1 MVIVIRGNSSGLRTA
16 MSFLVS
22 AGIHGSVLAWVAL
35 GPVWPASV
43 QSTSLYD
50 QVMRADEHRIVW
62 YNLRDRLPDVDP
74 ASAHKDARPPRARVP
89 AARTVAAGT
98 RDDLRPPQL
107 IWMPAPEL
115 APPRPLPLPNVV
127 AVAPPPRLVRPF
139 TPPVDRRDG
148 APAARTLPEAPRV
161 ASAFTAKNLPLAEA
175 TPVPRRA
182 FAPPPSPKRPAPG
195 VAQLPEAPRVASTM
209 AAESLPFD
217 ASLTAP
223 RRVFAPPPPAA
234 RPPQGALAL
243 PQAPGVTSAVAAES
257 LPLDAPVAAPRRAF
271 APPPLAARPPQGAL
285 ALPQAPG
292 VASAVAAESL
302 PIDAPVAAPRRGFTP
317 PPESRVAVARTA
329 RLPAAPE
336 VAPSPSQPD
345 EATMAIVGL
354 NPANA
359 TDFPKP
365 PGSRPAGFSAGPKP
379 RAEGGDVAGDAARLA
394 VPGLLARE
402 GSKDNRPTVATNL
415 SPTSRENLLAAA
427 RLGHPPP
434 AAPPQANVSA
444 APDPRLEGRVVY
456 RVAIQMPN
464 VTSYSGS
471 WIVWFAEREQIP
483 GGPARNFEPPMPLR
497 KVDPKYIP
505 AAAAERVEGSV
516 RLFAVIRKDG
526 QVDAVALVQHL
537 DDRLDRSAEE
547 ALAKWEFQPAR
558 LDGAAVDVDAIFEI
572 PFRLAPR
579 SSR

>member
-1 MVIVIRGNSSGLRTA
+1 MVIVIRGNTSGLRTS

-35 GPVWPASV
+35 GPVWPAPVKSP
-43 QSTSLYD
+43 SLYD
-50 QVMRADEHRIVW
+50 EVVRANERRIVW

-74 ASAHKDARPPRARVP
+74 ATVHKDARPPRARVP
-89 AARTVAAGT
+89 AARTVVAGT

-139 TPPVDRRDG
+139 TPPVERRDA
-148 APAARTLPEAPRV
+148 APAARTLPEAPHV
-161 ASAFTAKNLPLAEA
+161 ASAFTPKNLTLAEA

-182 FAPPPSPKRPAPG
+182 FAPPPSPKRPAAG
-195 VAQLPEAPRVASTM
+195 VAQLPEAPRVASAM
-209 AAESLPFD
+209 AANSLPFD
-217 ASLTAP
+217 AL
-223 RRVFAPPPPAA
+223 
-234 RPPQGALAL
+234 
-243 PQAPGVTSAVAAES
+243 
-257 LPLDAPVAAPRRAF
+257 VAAPRRGF
-271 APPPLAARPPQGAL
+271 APPPLAARPPQSAP

-292 VASAVAAESL
+292 VASAVAAEGL
-302 PIDAPVAAPRRGFTP
+302 PFDAPVAAPRRGFTP
-317 PPESRVAVARTA
+317 PPESRVAAAWTA

-336 VAPSPSQPD
+336 VAPSPSPPG
-345 EATMAIVGL
+345 ETTMAIVGL
-354 NPANA
+354 NPANT

-379 RAEGGDVAGDAARLA
+379 RAEGGDAAGDGAQLA

-402 GSKDNRPTVATNL
+402 GSKDDRPTVATNL

-427 RLGHPPP
+427 RLGLNHTPP
-434 AAPPQANVSA
+434 AAPPQASAAA

-483 GGPARNFEPPMPLR
+483 GGPTRNFEPPLPLR

-505 AAAAERVEGSV
+505 AAAAERVEGNV
-516 RLFAVIRKDG
+516 RLFAVIRRDG
-526 QVDAVALVQHL
+526 RVDAVALVQHL

-547 ALAKWEFQPAR
+547 ALARWEFEPAR
-558 LDGAAVDVDAIFEI
+558 LDGAAVDVDAVFEI